1 VWGLASNVFEYKD
14 VNGGR
19 VFLASVSYI
28 AWTVRARVGSPM
40 IKKALFREGHVPKGG
55 ACISA
60 FLVLTGKG
68 GVLVGKMARPEIWV
82 ERFFVGENFA
92 PQYASSGKWI
102 LPASH
107 LKYGEKPDDSA
118 KRILNEQLG
127 VNDVKLKFS
136 QVQSHLSQDPNDPES
151 AHWDICFIYEGT
163 LKGDVKKPEWF
174 SELRFVKPNEL
185 TVDAFTRGHGD
196 VLKETGTIH

>member
-1 VWGLASNVFEYKD
+1 
-14 VNGGR
+14 
-19 VFLASVSYI
+19 
-28 AWTVRARVGSPM
+28 M

-82 ERFFVGENFA
+82 ERFFVGESFA

-118 KRILNEQLG
+118 KRILNELVG
-127 VNDVKLKFS
+127 VNDDVKLKFS

-151 AHWDICFIYEGT
+151 AHWD
-163 LKGDVKKPEWF
+163 
-174 SELRFVKPNEL
+174 RFVNHGKKREKI
-185 TVDAFTRGHGD
+185 FSRG
-196 VLKETGTIH
+196 